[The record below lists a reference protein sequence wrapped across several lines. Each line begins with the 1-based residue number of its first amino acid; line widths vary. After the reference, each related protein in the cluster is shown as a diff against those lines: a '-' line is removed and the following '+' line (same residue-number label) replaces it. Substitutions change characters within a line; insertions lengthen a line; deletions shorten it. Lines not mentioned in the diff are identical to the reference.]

1 MVLSSHK
8 EIIIHITISCCAAMK
23 WLSKVRKFISQWVV
37 VEPMIFLYLLT
48 NMNVVPI
55 QNVYYDKYS
64 AMYNG
69 TVDREEK
76 TEKSSNEF
84 IRNITLT
91 YAGISAVVMLII
103 GPLSDKYGRKFGILW
118 TLGLSGKYFK
128 LIFYHINSYQT
139 SGLSNLSFGILYYL
153 DTEDIVQININYY
166 YIPAVICGLSGSA
179 YNFFLTVFS
188 YVGDMSNA
196 QPSTRVKR
204 YTNSEA
210 MVGVSMIVGSY
221 AGSLIVKSLMGDMY
235 IFIICTVS
243 CLLAFIDVALRLE
256 NIIPIGGEFKAAIK
270 VQFDLSLNNCKY
282 SVLMNMHVI

>member
-23 WLSKVRKFISQWVV
+23 WLSKVWKFISQWVV

-64 AMYNG
+64 AIYNG
-69 TVDREEK
+69 TVDKEEK

-118 TLGLSGKYFK
+118 TLGLSG
-128 LIFYHINSYQT
+128 
-139 SGLSNLSFGILYYL
+139 
-153 DTEDIVQININYY
+153 
-166 YIPAVICGLSGSA
+166 
-179 YNFFLTVFS
+179 NF
-188 YVGDMSNA
+188 N
-196 QPSTRVKR
+196 
-204 YTNSEA
+204 
-210 MVGVSMIVGSY
+210 
-221 AGSLIVKSLMGDMY
+221 
-235 IFIICTVS
+235 
-243 CLLAFIDVALRLE
+243 
-256 NIIPIGGEFKAAIK
+256 
-270 VQFDLSLNNCKY
+270 
-282 SVLMNMHVI
+282 

>member
-64 AMYNG
+64 AIYNG
-69 TVDREEK
+69 TVDKEEK

-118 TLGLSGKYFK
+118 TLGLSG
-128 LIFYHINSYQT
+128 
-139 SGLSNLSFGILYYL
+139 
-153 DTEDIVQININYY
+153 
-166 YIPAVICGLSGSA
+166 
-179 YNFFLTVFS
+179 NF
-188 YVGDMSNA
+188 N
-196 QPSTRVKR
+196 
-204 YTNSEA
+204 
-210 MVGVSMIVGSY
+210 
-221 AGSLIVKSLMGDMY
+221 
-235 IFIICTVS
+235 
-243 CLLAFIDVALRLE
+243 
-256 NIIPIGGEFKAAIK
+256 
-270 VQFDLSLNNCKY
+270 
-282 SVLMNMHVI
+282 

>member
-1 MVLSSHK
+1 
-8 EIIIHITISCCAAMK
+8 MK

-64 AMYNG
+64 AIYNG

-118 TLGLSGKYFK
+118 TLGLSGKYFN
-128 LIFYHINSYQT
+128 LTFYHITSYLT

-153 DTEDIVQININYY
+153 DTEDIIQININYY

-221 AGSLIVKSLMGDMY
+221 AGSLIVKSLMGDLY

-256 NIIPIGGEFKAAIK
+256 NIIPIGGECKEDIK
-270 VQFDLSLNNCKY
+270 VQFYLSLNHCTACC
-282 SVLMNMHVI
+282 MNDLFI

>member
-23 WLSKVRKFISQWVV
+23 WLSKVRKFISKWVV

-64 AMYNG
+64 AIYNG
-69 TVDREEK
+69 TVDKEEK

-118 TLGLSGKYFK
+118 TLGLSGKYFN
-128 LIFYHINSYQT
+128 LMFNILSY
-139 SGLSNLSFGILYYL
+139 
-153 DTEDIVQININYY
+153 
-166 YIPAVICGLSGSA
+166 
-179 YNFFLTVFS
+179 
-188 YVGDMSNA
+188 
-196 QPSTRVKR
+196 
-204 YTNSEA
+204 
-210 MVGVSMIVGSY
+210 
-221 AGSLIVKSLMGDMY
+221 
-235 IFIICTVS
+235 
-243 CLLAFIDVALRLE
+243 
-256 NIIPIGGEFKAAIK
+256 
-270 VQFDLSLNNCKY
+270 
-282 SVLMNMHVI
+282 